1 MTAMRR
7 YHQHQFYYT
16 HTVYYTV
23 HYYCVVV
30 IYLPYVVK
38 DIAEK
43 EKKVL
48 GSNLN
53 PLYLSLYSGK
63 RGIATTAPLDTN
75 TYQLHIFNK
84 YKYYMVDR
92 CGTYTYHHPYVGC
105 VCTYTYSAIDTRSKT
120 RYFSLSQKIHQL
132 QIMQQ
137 LRQIHIFRRTMYTKM
152 QRKILVVLYKTF
164 LQDV

>member
-1 MTAMRR
+1 MRR

-63 RGIATTAPLDTN
+63 RGIATTVPLDTN

-120 RYFSLSQKIHQL
+120 IEIFFSKSKNSPTTNHATTETNTYISSYHVYKNAKKNLSCPL
-132 QIMQQ
+132 
-137 LRQIHIFRRTMYTKM
+137 
-152 QRKILVVLYKTF
+152 
-164 LQDV
+164 